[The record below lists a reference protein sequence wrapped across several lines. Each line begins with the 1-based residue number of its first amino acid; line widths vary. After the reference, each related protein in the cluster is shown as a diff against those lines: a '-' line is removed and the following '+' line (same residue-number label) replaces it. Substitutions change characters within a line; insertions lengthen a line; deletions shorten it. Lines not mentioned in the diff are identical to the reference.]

1 MLRIIL
7 SGVQLPTF
15 IGVAE
20 LQAGRAYFFGANH
33 GLTFIANPSGGT
45 GNGIGSFFEIQLIK
59 N

>member
-1 MLRIIL
+1 
-7 SGVQLPTF
+7 VQLPTF